1 MFQKYIITTLF
12 ALFFFTTLS
21 AQEAESV
28 AMNEKIKG
36 KIQICVSCH
45 GEQGVTIMPVY
56 PILAG
61 QNFYYTYVQLK
72 DLKSGYRKNEIMA
85 AMVQDLEK
93 DEMKLLAGHFSEQA
107 WPETKHKSDAGK
119 TDIAKMAVDAGQ
131 CVQCHRGG
139 FEGESR
145 NPRLSGQ
152 NYEYLKK
159 TMLDFKNKVRT
170 NSAAKSSLFA
180 TFDDKQIDALADYLA
195 GFKP

>member
-1 MFQKYIITTLF
+1 MFQKNIITTLF

-21 AQEAESV
+21 AQEAESE

-45 GEQGVTIMPVY
+45 GEQGATIMPVY

-85 AMVQDLEK
+85 AMVQDLDK
-93 DEMKLLAGHFSEQA
+93 DEMKLLAGHFSEQT

-119 TDIAKMAVDAGQ
+119 ASIAKMAIDAGQ

-180 TFDDKQIDALADYLA
+180 TFSEEQIDALADYLA
-195 GFKP
+195 GFTP

>member
-1 MFQKYIITTLF
+1 MFRKNIITTLF
-12 ALFFFTTLS
+12 ALFFFTTLF
-21 AQEAESV
+21 AQEAESEV
-28 AMNEKIKG
+28 MNEKIKG
-36 KIQICVSCH
+36 KIQMCVSCH
-45 GEQGVTIMPVY
+45 GEQGATIMPVY

-85 AMVQDLEK
+85 AMVQDLDK

-107 WPETKHKSDAGK
+107 WPETKHKSDAEK
-119 TDIAKMAVDAGQ
+119 ASIAKMAIDAGQ

-170 NSAAKSSLFA
+170 NSAAKSSLFV
-180 TFDDKQIDALADYLA
+180 TFSDEEIDALADYLA
-195 GFKP
+195 GFTP

>member
-12 ALFFFTTLS
+12 ALFFYTTLV
-21 AQEAESV
+21 AEEAESE

-45 GEQGVTIMPVY
+45 GEQGATIMPVY

-72 DLKSGYRKNEIMA
+72 DLKSGLRKNEIMA
-85 AMVQDLEK
+85 AMVQDLDK
-93 DEMKLLAGHFSEQA
+93 DEMKLLASHFSEQV

-119 TDIAKMAVDAGQ
+119 TGIAKMAIDAGQ

-180 TFDDKQIDALADYLA
+180 TFSEEQIDALADYLA
-195 GFKP
+195 GFTP

>member
-1 MFQKYIITTLF
+1 MFRKNIITTLF

-21 AQEAESV
+21 AQEAESE

-45 GEQGVTIMPVY
+45 GEQGATIMPVY

-61 QNFYYTYVQLK
+61 QNFYYAYVQLK
-72 DLKSGYRKNEIMA
+72 DLKSGLRKYEIMA
-85 AMVQDLEK
+85 AMVQDLDK
-93 DEMKLLAGHFSEQA
+93 DEMKLLAGHFSEQT
-107 WPETKHKSDAGK
+107 WPETKHKSDAGT
-119 TDIAKMAVDAGQ
+119 TDIAKMAIDAGQ

-170 NSAAKSSLFA
+170 NSAAKSSLFV
-180 TFDDKQIDALADYLA
+180 TFSDKEIDALADYLA
-195 GFKP
+195 GFTP

>member
-1 MFQKYIITTLF
+1 MFQKNIITTLF

-21 AQEAESV
+21 AQEAESE

-45 GEQGVTIMPVY
+45 GEQGATIMPVY

-61 QNFYYTYVQLK
+61 QNFYYAYVQLK
-72 DLKSGYRKNEIMA
+72 DLKSGLRKNEIMA
-85 AMVQDLEK
+85 EMVQDLEK
-93 DEMKLLAGHFSEQA
+93 DEMNLLAGHFSEQT

-119 TDIAKMAVDAGQ
+119 TDIAKMAIDACQ

-170 NSAAKSSLFA
+170 NSAAKSSLFV
-180 TFDDKQIDALADYLA
+180 TFSDEEIDALADYLA
-195 GFKP
+195 GFTP

>member
-1 MFQKYIITTLF
+1 MFQKNIITTLF

-21 AQEAESV
+21 AQEAESE

-45 GEQGVTIMPVY
+45 GEQGATIMPVY

-61 QNFYYTYVQLK
+61 QNFYYAYVQLK
-72 DLKSGYRKNEIMA
+72 DLKSGLRKNEIMA
-85 AMVQDLEK
+85 AMVQDLDK

-119 TDIAKMAVDAGQ
+119 TSIAKMAIDAGQ

-170 NSAAKSSLFA
+170 NSAAKNSLFA
-180 TFDDKQIDALADYLA
+180 TFSDEEIDALADYLA
-195 GFKP
+195 GFTP

>member
-12 ALFFFTTLS
+12 ALFFFTTLF
-21 AQEAESV
+21 AQEAESEV
-28 AMNEKIKG
+28 MNEKIKG

-45 GEQGVTIMPVY
+45 GEQGATIMPVY

-119 TDIAKMAVDAGQ
+119 TDIAKMAIDAGQ

-180 TFDDKQIDALADYLA
+180 TFSDEQIDALADYLA
-195 GFKP
+195 GFTP

>member
-1 MFQKYIITTLF
+1 MFQKNIITILF
-12 ALFFFTTLS
+12 ALFFS
-21 AQEAESV
+21 ALLAAEETESS
-28 AMNEKIKG
+28 AMNEKMKD

-45 GEQGVTIMPVY
+45 GDQGETIMPVY

-85 AMVQDLEK
+85 AMVQDLDK
-93 DEMKLLAGHFSEQA
+93 DEMKQLAGYFAEQA
-107 WPETKHKSDAGK
+107 WPETKHKSDPEK
-119 TDIAKMAVDAGQ
+119 TSIAKMAIDAGQ

-145 NPRLSGQ
+145 NPRISGQ

-159 TMLDFKNKVRT
+159 IMLDFKNKVRT
-170 NSAAKSSLFA
+170 NSAAKNSLFA
-180 TFDDKQIDALADYLA
+180 TFEDEQIDALADYLA
-195 GFKP
+195 GFTP

>member
-1 MFQKYIITTLF
+1 
-12 ALFFFTTLS
+12 LFFFTTLS

-119 TDIAKMAVDAGQ
+119 TDIAKMAIDAGQ

-180 TFDDKQIDALADYLA
+180 TFSDEQIDALADYLA
-195 GFKP
+195 GFTP

>member
-1 MFQKYIITTLF
+1 MSQKNIIATLLTLF
-12 ALFFFTTLS
+12 LMATLHAEETDS
-21 AQEAESV
+21 SKMEAKV
-28 AMNEKIKG
+28 KD

-45 GEQGVTIMPVY
+45 GEKGATIMPVY

-85 AMVQDLEK
+85 AMVQDLSK

-119 TDIAKMAVDAGQ
+119 TDIAKMAIDAGQ

-195 GFKP
+195 GFTP

>member
-45 GEQGVTIMPVY
+45 GEQGATIMPVY

-93 DEMKLLAGHFSEQA
+93 DEMKLLAGHFSKQA

-119 TDIAKMAVDAGQ
+119 TDIAKMAIDAGQ

-180 TFDDKQIDALADYLA
+180 TFSDEQIDALADYLA
-195 GFKP
+195 GFTP

>member
-1 MFQKYIITTLF
+1 MFRKNIITTLF

-21 AQEAESV
+21 AQEAESE

-45 GEQGVTIMPVY
+45 GEQGATIMPVY

-85 AMVQDLEK
+85 AMVQDLDK
-93 DEMKLLAGHFSEQA
+93 DEMKLLASHFSEQV

-119 TDIAKMAVDAGQ
+119 TGIAKMAIDAGQ

-180 TFDDKQIDALADYLA
+180 TFSEEQIDALADYLA
-195 GFKP
+195 GFTP

>member
-119 TDIAKMAVDAGQ
+119 TDIAKMAIDAGQ

>member
-1 MFQKYIITTLF
+1 MFQKNIITILF
-12 ALFFFTTLS
+12 ALFFSTVF
-21 AQEAESV
+21 AAEEAESE
-28 AMNEKIKG
+28 AMNKKMKD

-45 GEQGVTIMPVY
+45 GKQGETIMPVY

-85 AMVQDLEK
+85 VMVQDLEK
-93 DEMKLLAGHFSEQA
+93 DEMKLLASHFSEQT
-107 WPETKHKSDAGK
+107 WPETKHKSDAK
-119 TDIAKMAVDAGQ
+119 KSSIAKMAIDAGQ

-180 TFDDKQIDALADYLA
+180 TFEDEQIDALADYLA

>member
-1 MFQKYIITTLF
+1 MFQKNIITTLF

-21 AQEAESV
+21 AQEAESEV
-28 AMNEKIKG
+28 MNEKIKG

-45 GEQGVTIMPVY
+45 GEQGTTIMPVY

-61 QNFYYTYVQLK
+61 QNFYYAYVQLK
-72 DLKSGYRKNEIMA
+72 DLKSGLRKNEIMA
-85 AMVQDLEK
+85 AMVQDLDK

-107 WPETKHKSDAGK
+107 WPETKHKSDAEKIG
-119 TDIAKMAVDAGQ
+119 IAKMAIDAGQ

-159 TMLDFKNKVRT
+159 TMLDFKNKVRA

-180 TFDDKQIDALADYLA
+180 TFSEEQIDALADYLA
-195 GFKP
+195 GFTP

>member
-1 MFQKYIITTLF
+1 MFRKQIITTLF
-12 ALFFFTTLS
+12 ALFFYTTLI
-21 AQEAESV
+21 AEDAGSD

-45 GEQGVTIMPVY
+45 GEKGTPIMPVY

-85 AMVQDLEK
+85 AMVQDLDK
-93 DEMKLLAGHFSEQA
+93 DEMKQLAGYFAEQA
-107 WPETKHKSDAGK
+107 WPETKHKSNPEK
-119 TDIAKMAVDAGQ
+119 TSIAKMAIDAGQ

-145 NPRLSGQ
+145 NPRISGQ

-159 TMLDFKNKVRT
+159 IMLDFKNKVRT
-170 NSAAKSSLFA
+170 NSAAKNSLFA
-180 TFDDKQIDALADYLA
+180 TFEDEQIEALADYLA
-195 GFKP
+195 GFTP

>member
-1 MFQKYIITTLF
+1 MSQKNIIATLLTLF
-12 ALFFFTTLS
+12 LMATLHAEETDS
-21 AQEAESV
+21 SKMEAKV
-28 AMNEKIKG
+28 KD

-45 GEQGVTIMPVY
+45 GEKGATIMPVY

-85 AMVQDLEK
+85 AMVQDLSK

-119 TDIAKMAVDAGQ
+119 TDIAKMAIDAGQ

-170 NSAAKSSLFA
+170 NSAAKNSLFA
-180 TFDDKQIDALADYLA
+180 TFSDEEIDALADYLA
-195 GFKP
+195 GFTP

>member
-119 TDIAKMAVDAGQ
+119 TDIAKMAIDAGQ

-180 TFDDKQIDALADYLA
+180 TFSDEQIDALADYLA
-195 GFKP
+195 GFTP

>member
-180 TFDDKQIDALADYLA
+180 TFSDEQIDALADYLA
-195 GFKP
+195 GFTP

>member
-1 MFQKYIITTLF
+1 MFQKNIITTLF
-12 ALFFFTTLS
+12 ALFFFTILS
-21 AQEAESV
+21 AQEAESE

-45 GEQGVTIMPVY
+45 GEQGATIMPVY

-85 AMVQDLEK
+85 AMVQDLDK
-93 DEMKLLAGHFSEQA
+93 DEMKLLAGHFSEQT
-107 WPETKHKSDAGK
+107 WPKTKHKSDAGK
-119 TDIAKMAVDAGQ
+119 ASIAKMAIDAGQ

-170 NSAAKSSLFA
+170 NSAAKSSLFV
-180 TFDDKQIDALADYLA
+180 TFSDEEIDALADYLA
-195 GFKP
+195 GFTP

>member
-1 MFQKYIITTLF
+1 MFQKNIITTLLT
-12 ALFFFTTLS
+12 LFLIATLH
-21 AQEAESV
+21 AEEADSSNME
-28 AMNEKIKG
+28 AKIKD

-45 GEQGVTIMPVY
+45 GEQGTPIMPIY

-85 AMVQDLEK
+85 AMVQDLNK
-93 DEMKLLAGHFSEQA
+93 DEMKLLASHFSEQA
-107 WPETKHKSDAGK
+107 WPETKHKSDAEK
-119 TDIAKMAVDAGQ
+119 ASVAKMAIDAGQ

-180 TFDDKQIDALADYLA
+180 TFEDEQIDALADYLA

>member
-1 MFQKYIITTLF
+1 MFQKNIITTLF

-21 AQEAESV
+21 AQEAESE

-45 GEQGVTIMPVY
+45 GEQGATIMPVY

-119 TDIAKMAVDAGQ
+119 TSIAKMAIDAGQ

-170 NSAAKSSLFA
+170 NSAAKSSLFV
-180 TFDDKQIDALADYLA
+180 TFSDKEIDALADYLA
-195 GFKP
+195 GFTP

>member
-12 ALFFFTTLS
+12 ALFFFTTLF
-21 AQEAESV
+21 AQEAESEV
-28 AMNEKIKG
+28 MNEKIKG

-45 GEQGVTIMPVY
+45 GEQGATIMPVY

-119 TDIAKMAVDAGQ
+119 TSIAKMAIDAGQ

-170 NSAAKSSLFA
+170 NSAAKNSLFA
-180 TFDDKQIDALADYLA
+180 TFSDEEIDALADYLA
-195 GFKP
+195 GFTP

>member
-45 GEQGVTIMPVY
+45 GEQGATIMPVY

-85 AMVQDLEK
+85 AMVQDLDK

-119 TDIAKMAVDAGQ
+119 TDIAKMAIDAGQ

-180 TFDDKQIDALADYLA
+180 TFSDEQIDALADYLA
-195 GFKP
+195 GFTP

>member
-1 MFQKYIITTLF
+1 MFQKNIITILF
-12 ALFFFTTLS
+12 ALFFS
-21 AQEAESV
+21 ALLAAEETESS
-28 AMNEKIKG
+28 AMNEKMKD

-45 GEQGVTIMPVY
+45 GEQGETIMPVY

-85 AMVQDLEK
+85 AMVQDLDK
-93 DEMKLLAGHFSEQA
+93 DEMKLLASHFSEQP
-107 WPETKHKSDAGK
+107 WPETKHKSNAEK
-119 TDIAKMAVDAGQ
+119 ASIAKMAIDAGQ

-180 TFDDKQIDALADYLA
+180 TFEDEQIDALADYLA

>member
-1 MFQKYIITTLF
+1 MSQKNIIATLLTLF
-12 ALFFFTTLS
+12 LMATLHAEETDS
-21 AQEAESV
+21 SKMEAKV
-28 AMNEKIKG
+28 KD

-45 GEQGVTIMPVY
+45 GEKGATIMPVY

-93 DEMKLLAGHFSEQA
+93 DEMKLLAGHFSEQT

-119 TDIAKMAVDAGQ
+119 TDIAKMAIDAGQ

-195 GFKP
+195 GFTP

>member
-12 ALFFFTTLS
+12 ALFFYTTLV
-21 AQEAESV
+21 AEEAESE

-36 KIQICVSCH
+36 KIQICASCH
-45 GEQGVTIMPVY
+45 GEKGTPIMPVY

-72 DLKSGYRKNEIMA
+72 DLKSGLRKNEIMA
-85 AMVQDLEK
+85 AMVQDLSK
-93 DEMKLLAGHFSEQA
+93 DEMKLLAGHFSEQT
-107 WPETKHKSDAGK
+107 WPETKHKSDTNK
-119 TDIAKMAVDAGQ
+119 TAIAKMAIDAGQ

-170 NSAAKSSLFA
+170 NSAAKSSLFV
-180 TFDDKQIDALADYLA
+180 TFSDEEIDALADYLA
-195 GFKP
+195 GFTP

>member
-1 MFQKYIITTLF
+1 MFRKNIITTLF

-21 AQEAESV
+21 AQEAESE

-45 GEQGVTIMPVY
+45 GEQGATIMPVY

-93 DEMKLLAGHFSEQA
+93 DEMKLLAGHFSEQT

-119 TDIAKMAVDAGQ
+119 TDIAKMAIDAGQ

-170 NSAAKSSLFA
+170 NSAAKNSLFA
-180 TFDDKQIDALADYLA
+180 TFSDEEIDALADYLA
-195 GFKP
+195 GFTP

>member
-1 MFQKYIITTLF
+1 MFRKNIITTLF

-21 AQEAESV
+21 AQEAESE

-45 GEQGVTIMPVY
+45 GEQGATIMPVY

-119 TDIAKMAVDAGQ
+119 TDIAKMAIDAGQ

-170 NSAAKSSLFA
+170 NSAAKSSLFV
-180 TFDDKQIDALADYLA
+180 TFSDEEIDALADYLA
-195 GFKP
+195 GFTP

>member
-45 GEQGVTIMPVY
+45 GEQGATIMPVY

-119 TDIAKMAVDAGQ
+119 TDIAKMAIDAGQ

>member
-45 GEQGVTIMPVY
+45 GEQGATIMPVY

-119 TDIAKMAVDAGQ
+119 TDIAKMAIDAGQ

-180 TFDDKQIDALADYLA
+180 TFSDEQIDALADYLA
-195 GFKP
+195 GFTP

>member
-1 MFQKYIITTLF
+1 MFRKNIITTLF

-21 AQEAESV
+21 AQEAESE

-45 GEQGVTIMPVY
+45 GEQGATIMPVY

-85 AMVQDLEK
+85 AMVQDLSK

-119 TDIAKMAVDAGQ
+119 TDIAKMAIDAGQ

-170 NSAAKSSLFA
+170 NSAAKSSLFV
-180 TFDDKQIDALADYLA
+180 TFSDEEIDALADYLA
-195 GFKP
+195 GFTP